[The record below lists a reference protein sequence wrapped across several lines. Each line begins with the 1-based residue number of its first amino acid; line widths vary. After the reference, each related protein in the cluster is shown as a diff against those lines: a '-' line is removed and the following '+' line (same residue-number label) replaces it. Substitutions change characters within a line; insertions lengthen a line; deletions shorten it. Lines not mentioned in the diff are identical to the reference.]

1 MARRL
6 RPVSRRELMVRL
18 KALGFS
24 GPYTGGRHQFMVR
37 GSVRLVLPNP
47 HRGEVGVDLL
57 IPPHAGASQHG
68 GPGKRFLGKL
78 PSMVGQREHEDIK
91 RILRQAGIEE
101 EEWLE

>member
-1 MARRL
+1 VA
-6 RPVSRRELMVRL
+6 RL

-24 GPYTGGRHQFMVR
+24 GPYTGGWHQFMVR

-57 IPPHAGASQHG
+57 
-68 GPGKRFLGKL
+68 
-78 PSMVGQREHEDIK
+78 K

>member
-1 MARRL
+1 MA
-6 RPVSRRELMVRL
+6 RL

-37 GSVRLVLPNP
+37 GSIRLVLPNP
-47 HRGEVGVDLL
+47 HRGEIGVDLL
-57 IPPHAGASQHG
+57 
-68 GPGKRFLGKL
+68 
-78 PSMVGQREHEDIK
+78 K

>member
-6 RPVSRRELMVRL
+6 RPVSRRELVARL
-18 KALGFS
+18 KALGFA

-47 HRGEVGVDLL
+47 HRGEISVDLL
-57 IPPHAGASQHG
+57 
-68 GPGKRFLGKL
+68 
-78 PSMVGQREHEDIK
+78 K
-91 RILRQAGIEE
+91 RILKQAGIEE

>member
-6 RPVSRRELMVRL
+6 RPVSRRELVARL

-37 GSVRLVLPNP
+37 GSIRLVLPNP
-47 HRGEVGVDLL
+47 HRGEIGVDLL
-57 IPPHAGASQHG
+57 
-68 GPGKRFLGKL
+68 
-78 PSMVGQREHEDIK
+78 K

>member
-6 RPVSRRELMVRL
+6 RPVSRRELVARL

-57 IPPHAGASQHG
+57 
-68 GPGKRFLGKL
+68 
-78 PSMVGQREHEDIK
+78 K

>member
-6 RPVSRRELMVRL
+6 RPVSRRELVARL

-37 GSVRLVLPNP
+37 GSIRLVLPNP
-47 HRGEVGVDLL
+47 RRGEIGVDLL
-57 IPPHAGASQHG
+57 
-68 GPGKRFLGKL
+68 
-78 PSMVGQREHEDIK
+78 K

>member
-6 RPVSRRELMVRL
+6 RPVSRRELVARL

-37 GSVRLVLPNP
+37 GSSRLVLPNP
-47 HRGEVGVDLL
+47 HRGEIGVDLL
-57 IPPHAGASQHG
+57 
-68 GPGKRFLGKL
+68 
-78 PSMVGQREHEDIK
+78 K